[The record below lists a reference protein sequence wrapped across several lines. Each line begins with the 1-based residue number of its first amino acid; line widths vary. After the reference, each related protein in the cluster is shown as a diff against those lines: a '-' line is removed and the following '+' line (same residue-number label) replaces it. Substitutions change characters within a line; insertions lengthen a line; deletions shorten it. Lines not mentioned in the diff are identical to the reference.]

1 MESTSRRRP
10 WRATISATSAM
21 GLRMPD
27 VVSQWTAKTW
37 LIALSSPS
45 IRSSRARSGGV
56 SSGVSSDAVARPAIW
71 AILSAR
77 WP

>member
-1 MESTSRRRP
+1 
-10 WRATISATSAM
+10 
-21 GLRMPD
+21 MPD

-37 LIALSSPS
+37 LIALSSAS
-45 IRSSRARSGGV
+45 IFSSLARSGGV

-71 AILSAR
+71 AIFRAR